1 MVGGLQPPSLEEEEA
16 QTKAAGQG
24 VIFVLDD
31 AQLETAQIG
40 KVPPQQHYYA
50 HHYVYVRSNH

>member
-16 QTKAAGQG
+16 QAKAEGQG

-40 KVPPQQHYYA
+40 KVIALGHFTSHSYTSA
-50 HHYVYVRSNH
+50 